1 MTARDGR
8 SRAAIAVSLVFG
20 LLVLLGAGLWFG
32 PMAIDW
38 ETQRGRLAALAA
50 RELGRPVVLDGP
62 VRLTLLP
69 RPMVEAG
76 GVVVGGEPGGIGVTA
91 RALRL
96 TLNLPALFLARL
108 EPREVVLVGAE
119 IRLPWPPGNAPALRP
134 PPWLTGFDARIEDSR
149 ILVGDTVLNDVA
161 ARLTAGGPLEA
172 VRADG
177 RFAWRGQPI
186 DFQAVIG
193 RPGFDGIATL
203 DLSLAAG
210 GAIGRA
216 RGLLV
221 EDGGFEGRIEASG
234 SDLAALLPT
243 PAMGFR
249 ANGRLTVTAELL
261 AADDLTIDLGGVPA
275 RGALTLRLVPA
286 PRLDVA
292 LSAARLD
299 LDAWTAALRAAGRP
313 LVPTAIDLSAE
324 AAGFRGVSL
333 RRLRG
338 GVFRDGDR
346 VTLSDVS
353 AVLPGEMELELA
365 GASAGNRLELSL
377 RFAGPDLRATL
388 ASLGLPVDGVRPERL
403 RAAEGRARLV
413 LEETQL
419 AVPEM
424 GATLDGARLTG
435 GGVWRYGTR
444 PSFGIGIAI
453 DSLDLDGLVPQWP
466 DWSAAVPRLGGADV
480 NLRFTADALTL
491 RGQRV
496 ERAALDAALEGGR
509 IAVRRLSGRVAG
521 ADLAGSGT
529 ATLAAAPRYSDLS
542 LEVVASSA
550 RGLFDLA
557 PPGWQP
563 DASFADQPLALRIAG
578 GGPADALALRIE
590 GELAELRIESQAT
603 LDTGTRRA
611 QGALT
616 LRHPGAPRLLA
627 ATLHGRDMSW
637 VGEGSFSL
645 IANLLAGPAGAT
657 AENLELVAGLLR
669 TRGSLTLALG
679 GERPR
684 IAGRLA
690 AERLPMPDPPWRS
703 TEPLGLAAL
712 GGFDAEI
719 ALTAQ
724 RIEVPDLPPIEE
736 AKAALRLT
744 AGALDIGGIEAQ
756 VAGGAL
762 TGEIAVAAPAGA
774 APRARLALRLAG
786 ATVTGPLLGLPIDVT
801 GGVAEAE
808 LTLEAEGHSPAA
820 LAAGL
825 AGRLRLGIRDG
836 VLAGLDLGA
845 LQAAASAPE
854 PEAGLRRALE
864 GGVTGFERLDL
875 AAAIEGGVARIAQGA
890 LAGPAGPAAA
900 SGQVDLARGTLD
912 VAIAARPGAPE
923 APEVALRLQG
933 LLADP
938 QRMVELADWSRWHA
952 DRP

>member
-1 MTARDGR
+1 MTR
-8 SRAAIAVSLVFG
+8 SRAAIAVSLIIG
-20 LLVLLGAGLWFG
+20 VLALTGAGLWFG
-32 PMAIDW
+32 PMAVDW
-38 ETQRGRLAALAA
+38 EAQRGRLASLAA
-50 RELGRPVVLDGP
+50 RELGRPVSLDGP

-76 GVVVGGEPGGIGVTA
+76 GVVVGGEAGGIGVTA

-96 TLNLPALFLARL
+96 TLNLPALLLARL

-149 ILVGDTVLNDVA
+149 IIVGDTVLNDVA

-172 VRADG
+172 VRAEG
-177 RFAWRGQPI
+177 RFAWRGQAM
-186 DFQAVIG
+186 DFHAVIG

-203 DLSLAAG
+203 DLTLAAG
-210 GAIGRA
+210 GATGRA
-216 RGLLV
+216 RGVLV
-221 EDGGFEGRIEASG
+221 EDGGFEGRVEAAG
-234 SDLAALLPT
+234 PDLSALLPT

-249 ANGRLTVTAELL
+249 ANGRLTVSAELL
-261 AADDLTIDLGGVPA
+261 AADDLTLDLGGAPS
-275 RGALTLRLVPA
+275 RGALTLRLAPV

-292 LSAARLD
+292 LSATRLD
-299 LDAWTAALRAAGRP
+299 LDAWTAALRGAGRP
-313 LVPTAIDLSAE
+313 LMPTAIDLSAE
-324 AAGFRGVSL
+324 AASFRGTTL

-338 GVFRDGDR
+338 GIFREGER
-346 VTLSDVS
+346 VTLSDV
-353 AVLPGEMELELA
+353 AALLPGEMEIELA
-365 GASAGNRLELSL
+365 GASAGTRLELAL

-388 ASLGLPVDGVRPERL
+388 ASFGLPVEGALPDRL
-403 RAAEGRARLV
+403 RGTEGRARLV

-435 GGVWRYGTR
+435 GGVWRFGAR

-453 DSLDLDGLVPQWP
+453 DTLDLDGLVPQWP
-466 DWSAAVPRLGGADV
+466 DWSATAARLGAADV

-496 ERAALDAALEGGR
+496 ERAAVDAAVEGGR
-509 IAVRRLSGRVAG
+509 LAVRRLSGRVAG
-521 ADLAGSGT
+521 ADLALSGT
-529 ATLAAAPRYSDLS
+529 ATLAAVPRFSDLS

-550 RGLFDLA
+550 RGLFDLL

-563 DASFADQPLALRIAG
+563 EPVLAEQPLALRVAG
-578 GGPADALALRIE
+578 GGPADALALRAE

-603 LDTGTRRA
+603 LDTGARRV

-616 LRHPGAPRLLA
+616 LRHPGAPRLLSA
-627 ATLHGRDMSW
+627 LWHGRDMSW
-637 VGEGSFSL
+637 LGEGSFSL
-645 IANLLAGPAGAT
+645 ITSLLVGPAGAT
-657 AENLELVAGLLR
+657 AENFELVAGLLR
-669 TRGSLTLALG
+669 TRGALTLALG

-684 IAGRLA
+684 LAGRLT
-690 AERLPMPDPPWRS
+690 AERLPLPDPPWRS

-712 GGFDAEI
+712 GGIDAEI

-724 RIEVPDLPPIEE
+724 RIEVPDLPPIQD

-744 AGALDIGGIEAQ
+744 GGTLDVTGIEAQ
-756 VAGGAL
+756 VSGGAL
-762 TGEIAVAAPAGA
+762 GGEVSIATPPGA
-774 APRARLALRLAG
+774 APRARLSLRLSG
-786 ATVTGPLLGLPIDVT
+786 AAVTGPLLGLPIDVT
-801 GGVAEAE
+801 SGLAEAE
-808 LTLEAEGHSPAA
+808 LALEAEGHSPAA
-820 LAAGL
+820 LAASLSGS
-825 AGRLRLGIRDG
+825 LRLGARDG

-845 LQAAASAPE
+845 LQAAAGAAEPE
-854 PEAGLRRALE
+854 PAMRRALE
-864 GGVTGFERLDL
+864 GGVTGFDRLDL
-875 AAAIEGGVARIAQGA
+875 AATIDGGVARIAPAA

-900 SGQVDLARGTLD
+900 TGQVDLARGTLD
-912 VAIAARPGAPE
+912 VAITARPGAAE

-938 QRMVELADWSRWHA
+938 QRVVELADWARWRA
-952 DRP
+952 MQQ